1 MSEIVEGEHTV
12 NDPLGKVAAG
22 ALCAWMALQLI
33 GLFVSICLLWPR
45 LLPVSAGA
53 PVAPPAPVMAPIA
66 DLVPADL
73 VDGGAKLLGQLK
85 TSTSGLARYLVVG
98 SSPEFTKGVTDFVVD
113 TPPPAALQAAL
124 LKRLNTALNDSAL
137 SAKADPEVVKRLA
150 DPKNPKPSGDALRG
164 LNRSLLAASFAGS
177 FIERPAEPPAPG
189 ASKTAGQSA
198 PKTTDPDAS
207 KTSEEG
213 HLLLAVLLFGALGGA
228 VSATWTTTAFI
239 GGRRME
245 ESWVLWNLLRAPIG
259 GALAIIYYCVGRG
272 GILAADASVDKIN
285 VFFITGTAGLV
296 GLFTKVAMQKLQ
308 QAFGGK
314 APPTQSESLASLT
327 MPAITGVNPPVL
339 ARNAAITTV
348 KLVGSGFPKDSVVLL
363 DGVPQKATVAAPTEI
378 QVPVD
383 PQSLPVGPKHLIVVA
398 PSKGAEL
405 RSKPAEL
412 TIT

>member
-1 MSEIVEGEHTV
+1 MSQTV
-12 NDPLGKVAAG
+12 KGDQTVKEPLGKVAAG
-22 ALCAWMALQLI
+22 VLCTWMALQLI

-45 LLPVSAGA
+45 LLPVSGGA
-53 PVAPPAPVMAPIA
+53 QGAPPAPVMAPIA

-85 TSTSGLARYLVVG
+85 TSTSGLAKYLLG
-98 SSPEFTKGVTDFVVD
+98 EPSSELSTGVTGFLVN
-113 TPPPAALQAAL
+113 TPPSAALQTAL
-124 LKRLNTALNDSAL
+124 LKRLNTALSDPEL

-164 LNRSLLAASFAGS
+164 LNRSLLATSFAGS
-177 FIERPAEPPAPG
+177 FVERPAETPAPG
-189 ASKTAGQSA
+189 ASKTSGQGS
-198 PKTTDPDAS
+198 S
-207 KTSEEG
+207 KTSQEG
-213 HLLLAVLLFGALGGA
+213 DLLLAVLLFGALGGA
-228 VSATWTTTAFI
+228 ASATWTTAAFI

-285 VFFITGTAGLV
+285 VFFIAGTAGLV

-314 APPTQSESLASLT
+314 APPTQSESLAWLT
-327 MPAITGVNPPVL
+327 MPEVTGVNPPVL
-339 ARNAAITTV
+339 ARNATTTTV
-348 KLVGSGFPKDSVVLL
+348 KLAGSGFPKDAVVLL
-363 DGVPQKATVAAPTEI
+363 DGVPQKATVVAPTEI

-383 PQSLPVGPKHLIVVA
+383 PQSLPVGPKHFIVVV
-398 PSKGAEL
+398 PSEGAEL

-412 TIT
+412 NIA